1 MSRLG
6 GFIPR
11 PGGPTCDGMAWQKR
25 ATNGRM
31 RSETVQARRSDLER
45 IIPTARLIGAI
56 PGLRIFIGSTAGGP
70 PRLYTTVPR
79 LSLLATRTHERQPLL
94 HTTNAQARFQAPSAD
109 GRPHRR
115 QHAPFQP
122 PTSPPGSQAQPSKL
136 PRSTCS
142 RRSARRNPQI
152 APRARAAAAAVA
164 SRRPRCATA
173 QQPAME
179 NVWAEL
185 WDTRRDAGAP
195 SDDGDWPELPTP
207 PPPPLRAT
215 QDRCEVPLAALMRPV
230 KLRGAKAKESTEFEF
245 LPPVKNV
252 IALDDADSNV
262 PDEPWEYISSAG
274 GDDEARKIFS
284 YAEIV
289 SKSA

>member
-1 MSRLG
+1 MTQLASKPLQPTLAPTGANMPPPAANEPSWLTGTALKAATEHLFATQRAKKPADRAKGKGGGRL
-6 GFIPR
+6 
-11 PGGPTCDGMAWQKR
+11 
-25 ATNGRM
+25 
-31 RSETVQARRSDLER
+31 S
-45 IIPTARLIGAI
+45 
-56 PGLRIFIGSTAGGP
+56 STAM
-70 PRLYTTVPR
+70 R
-79 LSLLATRTHERQPLL
+79 
-94 HTTNAQARFQAPSAD
+94 N
-109 GRPHRR
+109 
-115 QHAPFQP
+115 
-122 PTSPPGSQAQPSKL
+122 
-136 PRSTCS
+136 ST
-142 RRSARRNPQI
+142 
-152 APRARAAAAAVA
+152 AA
-164 SRRPRCATA
+164 
-173 QQPAME
+173 AME

-185 WDTRRDAGAP
+185 WDARRDAGAP
-195 SDDGDWPELPTP
+195 SEDGDYWPELPTPP

-215 QDRCEVPLAALMRPV
+215 QDRCEVPLAAFVRPV